1 MRRSGEVLVRR
12 RILVSA
18 ARAFLV
24 VSVAIGLSVALGG
37 AAGASRTRF
46 HHGNGSDGRNGVEGT
61 VSSAPSSDSFP
72 ITTRSGSSL
81 TVDVTSS
88 TIYLERGVTS
98 PSLTNVAE
106 GDVVAVFGTTSGTT
120 VTATQVVIS
129 SGQGRGRVGFGRS
142 SRRGHGPEGRSGFG
156 PAGAPGGFGPQQGP
170 R

>member
-1 MRRSGEVLVRR
+1 
-12 RILVSA
+12 
-18 ARAFLV
+18 
-24 VSVAIGLSVALGG
+24 
-37 AAGASRTRF
+37 
-46 HHGNGSDGRNGVEGT
+46 